1 MPRKRKELNPGE
13 AMPLSLKLDPELST
27 RVDALVTELARST
40 GLTVVRSDVVRM
52 LLREALDARDSRTK
66 SKR

>member
-1 MPRKRKELNPGE
+1 
-13 AMPLSLKLDPELST
+13 MPLSLKLDPELST